1 MYIYRSPD
9 FSSGMTV
16 QISDNMGASWE
27 APRSLL
33 QVQGYKDYKFLTG
46 NMDAI
51 VVDEHT
57 VICVSE
63 GGVSVPYEGLLSFKV
78 TL

>member
-9 FSSGMTV
+9 FTSGLTV
-16 QISDNMGASWE
+16 QTSGDKGSSWSSPE
-27 APRSLL
+27 SLFKL
-33 QVQGYKDYKFLTG
+33 RGYKDYKFLTG
-46 NMDAI
+46 NMDA
-51 VVDEHT
+51 VAVDDHT
-57 VICVSE
+57 VVCVSE